1 MIVTTFEKQPWDEQ
15 DYDIDINPYLSEF
28 TGDTIEGVTVTL
40 PDGVSGEVSLGIG
53 VQAVAHQDGFVKF
66 WVIGGASGKKY
77 KMTLRITT
85 SAGRKKEYEVMV
97 NVADH

>member
-28 TGDTIEGVTVTL
+28 TGDTIESVTVTL

-53 VQAVAHQDGFVKF
+53 VQAVTHQDGFVKF
-66 WVIGGASGKKY
+66 WVIGGVHGKRY
-77 KMTLRITT
+77 KLTLRIVTVG
-85 SAGRKKEYEVMV
+85 GRKKEYEVV
-97 NVADH
+97 VKVRET

>member
-1 MIVTTFEKQPWDEQ
+1 MIVTNFEKQPWDEQ

-28 TGDTIEGVTVTL
+28 TGDTIASAAVTL
-40 PDGVSGEVSLGIG
+40 PDGVSGEVSLGTG
-53 VQAVAHQDGFVKF
+53 AQDVTHQGGFVKF

-85 SAGRKKEYEVMV
+85 SAGRKKEYEVIV
-97 NVADH
+97 NVVDH

>member
-1 MIVTTFEKQPWDEQ
+1 MIVTNFEKQPWDEQ

-28 TGDTIEGVTVTL
+28 TGDTIASAAVTL
-40 PDGVSGEVSLGIG
+40 PDGVSGEVSLGTG
-53 VQAVAHQDGFVKF
+53 AQDVTHQSGFVKF

-97 NVADH
+97 NVFDH

>member
-1 MIVTTFEKQPWDEQ
+1 MIVANFEKQPWDEQ
-15 DYDIDINPYLSEF
+15 DYDIDINPYLSKF
-28 TGDTIEGVTVTL
+28 TGDTIASTTVTL
-40 PDGVSGEVSLGIG
+40 PDGVSGEVALGIG
-53 VQAVAHQDGFVKF
+53 AQAVTHQDGFVKF